1 MKILIKLKYL
11 GSSFFGFQVQ
21 PDARTVQ
28 STIQDSIESV
38 YKKRF
43 DVKGCS
49 RTDSGVHANVYYAT
63 FDTGIDCNINI
74 PTEKIPYALNSA
86 LPNDISVI
94 DAIIVPDSFHIRHDV
109 ISKEYE
115 YRIYCGKHKD
125 PFEYE
130 RSYYIPFHI
139 TDHMV
144 DLMNAAG
151 DKIAGKH
158 DFSCFMSSGS
168 SVFDTIRNVKYVK
181 TIKKNDIISIYA
193 CADGF
198 LYNMVRIIAGTL
210 LEVAREKFA
219 PDSITD
225 IINSR
230 DRSLAGPTLPPH
242 GLYLNKVEFKNI
254 YF

>member
-21 PDARTVQ
+21 PDTRTVQ
-28 STIQDSIESV
+28 STIQDCIENV
-38 YKKRF
+38 YKKRY

-63 FDTGIDCNINI
+63 FNTDDDCGINI
-74 PTEKIPYALNSA
+74 PIEKIPYALNSS
-86 LPNDISVI
+86 LPCDISI
-94 DAIIVPDSFHIRHDV
+94 LDAMVVSDSFHVRHDV
-109 ISKEYE
+109 VSKEYE

-125 PFEYE
+125 PFEYG
-130 RSYYIPFHI
+130 RSYYTPFPV

-144 DLMNAAG
+144 DLMNTAG
-151 DKIAGKH
+151 EKIAGTH
-158 DFSCFMSSGS
+158 DFKSFMASGS
-168 SVFDTIRNVKYVK
+168 AVSDTIRNVKYVK
-181 TIKKNDIISIYA
+181 AVKSNDIVSIYA

-210 LEVAREKFA
+210 MEVAQGKIA
-219 PDSITD
+219 PDYIVN
-225 IINSR
+225 IINSK
-230 DRSLAGPTLPPH
+230 DRSLAGPTLPAH